1 MNRRKFIK
9 VATSAVVGIAVAPKA
24 KAYQSSSTA
33 KSSSSSQTDRLCRE
47 RRPGCNCQG
56 FSSCYHSSSSSQS
69 GPSISMDREA
79 CGYKTD
85 EIWKAMRTK
94 NMYPVWTSGYRGP
107 CGLDPYNCP
116 FPNKKC
122 SSSTRSSSSSSY
134 QGSTSCASVS
144 DYHITPVQED

>member
-9 VATSAVVGIAVAPKA
+9 VATSAVVGVVVVPKA

-33 KSSSSSQTDRLCRE
+33 KSSSSSQTIGRQSC
-47 RRPGCNCQG
+47 GCQG
-56 FSSCYHSSSSSQS
+56 FSSCYHSSSSSHS
-69 GPSISMDREA
+69 GPSTCMGREA

-85 EIWKAMRTK
+85 EIWKAMRAK
-94 NMYPVWTSGYRGP
+94 NMYPVWISGYRGP
-107 CGLDPYNCP
+107 CGLDPYHCP

-122 SSSTRSSSSSSY
+122 SSSTSSSSSSSY

-144 DYHITPVQED
+144 DYHTTPVQED